1 LTRNRSRGDRVTR
14 IRQARRCHAHR
25 SDGKPCRA
33 WAITGGYVCM
43 AHGGAA
49 PQARQEVRR
58 FGESVQKAFD
68 LAYARWLKECRE
80 WQVQRIVTTSML
92 LDIPPAEVTAVDMIL
107 CRMEHGVPGG
117 EDTQPKIRVDRR
129 YGPRIPSRQAPQG

>member
-1 LTRNRSRGDRVTR
+1 VARV
-14 IRQARRCHAHR
+14 RQARRCHAHR

-49 PQARQEVRR
+49 PQVRQEAAIRR
-58 FGESVQKAFD
+58 FEEPIRKAFD
-68 LAYARWLKECRE
+68 LAYARWLEECRE

-92 LDIPPAEVTAVDMIL
+92 LDIPPAEVTVFDMVL

-117 EDTQPKIRVDRR
+117 EDTKPKIRVDRR
-129 YGPRIPSRQAPQG
+129 YGPRIPRRQVPQD